1 MLGRI
6 LIGSVVAVFVTV
18 VVVTVAALQDRD
30 GVPADVLAGRSPQ
43 PTPTGAVTAPTTIQP
58 AALTR
63 RAASRSGYD
72 RISSAE
78 GGWSI
83 EIPESWV
90 AERGNLRGAEIASF
104 NMQGTDFSGNAPA
117 ADQLRIRVTV
127 MPEYDS
133 VSLADLGAKGGLSSP
148 GPVIYQVVTTVA
160 SQPAVRTLMRS
171 SSPHPF
177 DQQHVYWHLRS
188 PFFVDRV
195 LIVDAWPA
203 DGALRG
209 VADRALA
216 TFQLSQPKINV
227 AAPISRQ
234 QAIDRATAYL
244 RTNGRVDRV
253 AAKLVS
259 YHEYEV
265 ASNFGHNYTQDPD
278 DLVWVVATTGEFMSV
293 HSRPLPINGTPGPVP
308 PDRMIVQ
315 VFGSSSGDYVAGMY
329 SPQETWPA
337 WFDGLKDRAP

>member
-30 GVPADVLAGRSPQ
+30 GVPAGVLAGRSPQ

-72 RISSAE
+72 RISSAK

-90 AERGNLRGAEIASF
+90 AETGNLRGAEIASF
-104 NMQGTDFSGNAPA
+104 NRQGTDFSGNAPA

-133 VSLADLGAKGGLSSP
+133 ISLADLGAKGGLSSP

-188 PFFVDRV
+188 PFFVD
-195 LIVDAWPA
+195 
-203 DGALRG
+203 
-209 VADRALA
+209 
-216 TFQLSQPKINV
+216 
-227 AAPISRQ
+227 
-234 QAIDRATAYL
+234 
-244 RTNGRVDRV
+244 RVDRV

-337 WFDGLKDRAP
+337 WFD